1 MGIKGFEDEV
11 KKSDEEIEA
20 QRAIE
25 KHKLEYRKYMQELK
39 DTKGEI
45 ETIQKTLETTRNRMQ
60 KDFERWQYVMM
71 KEKGMADGGDTQM
84 GDNQS
89 MTDTVVESRQA
100 GGQSTRLGVP
110 QVLTSVDSMGNSQ
123 KTAQNSSKVAEDIRD
138 FYKARDDVYK
148 NTSNAKY

>member
-1 MGIKGFEDEV
+1 
-11 KKSDEEIEA
+11 
-20 QRAIE
+20 
-25 KHKLEYRKYMQELK
+25 
-39 DTKGEI
+39 
-45 ETIQKTLETTRNRMQ
+45 
-60 KDFERWQYVMM
+60 M

>member
-60 KDFERWQYVMM
+60 KDFERW
-71 KEKGMADGGDTQM
+71 
-84 GDNQS
+84 
-89 MTDTVVESRQA
+89 
-100 GGQSTRLGVP
+100 
-110 QVLTSVDSMGNSQ
+110 
-123 KTAQNSSKVAEDIRD
+123 
-138 FYKARDDVYK
+138 
-148 NTSNAKY
+148 